1 MTKDELNE
9 KIIDWNVEDGIIILE
24 PQEEFNDGIIG
35 ISEDKCHLIYSYQ
48 KLTESLAKK
57 YESDFYEKNPDNIYQ
72 PELKEDFI
80 QDACEWLDYNTV
92 RQLPYMNEKYRPVII
107 YEY

>member
-9 KIIDWNVEDGIIILE
+9 KIIDWNIEDDVIILE

-48 KLTESLAKK
+48 KLTENIAKK
-57 YESDFYEKNPDNIYQ
+57 YESDFYKNNPNNIKQ
-72 PELKEDFI
+72 PELYDDFL
-80 QDACEWLDYNTV
+80 QEACEWVDYNTI
-92 RQLPYMNEKYRPVII
+92 RSIPYMNEKFRPIII
-107 YEY
+107 YEF